1 MMTKNQINE
10 REQLEMLT
18 IEQLVPKDH
27 LVRKLDAA
35 IDFSF
40 IYPLVEDLYSTVG
53 RPSIDPVEL
62 IKMTFIQYTFGIRSM
77 RQTFLTIASD
87 FGRGLH

>member
-18 IEQLVPKDH
+18 IEQLVPHDH

-35 IDFSF
+35 LDFSF
-40 IYPLVEDLYSTVG
+40 IYPLVEDLYSTIG
-53 RPSIDPVEL
+53 RPRIDPVVL
-62 IKMTFIQYTFGIRSM
+62 IKRPFIPYTSASAPCA
-77 RQTFLTIASD
+77 RQSRKLKRTWPIAGS
-87 FGRGLH
+87 